1 MAVNQLVSSV
11 HLARVVPRYNYLV
24 SDETFRLAQ
33 RSETQAVRAFFARY
47 LTRDNDAVPNPEFF
61 CPDGIQAAI
70 GRGQMMLAC
79 DGEGK
84 IRAAARFYRKRCG
97 EVSLY
102 QFAVASEARGVG
114 LARRLF
120 AAICA
125 GSPMTALCP
134 AASSFNQYFAAA
146 GWKPEPVDE
155 ILIRWRMD
163 W

>member
-1 MAVNQLVSSV
+1 MT
-11 HLARVVPRYNYLV
+11 
-24 SDETFRLAQ
+24 DFKFRLAQ

-70 GRGQMMLAC
+70 GRGQMMLARSA
-79 DGEGK
+79 DAQ
-84 IRAAARFYRKRCG
+84 ILAAARFYRKRSG

-102 QFAVASEARGVG
+102 QFAVAAEARGAG

-134 AASSFNQYFAAA
+134 AASSFNRYYAAS
-146 GWKPEPVDE
+146 GWKAEPVDE
-155 ILIRWRMD
+155 TLIRWRLD